1 MANGAAGDRIFLDC
15 SDGLIWLRVEFQHGE
30 VVQRL
35 SIPLT
40 WREALHLGEHL
51 MKSASTVAAGQ

>member
-1 MANGAAGDRIFLDC
+1 MAAGDRIVVDL
-15 SDGLIWLRVEFQHGE
+15 SDGLIWLQVEFQHDE

-35 SIPLT
+35 SVPLT

-51 MKSASTVAAGQ
+51 MKSASKMASGQ